1 MKLSEFKDITTYMKI
16 YMQKRNI
23 DYYTISH
30 RNAKIFYDLD
40 KPQGYYN
47 YYDVLAEAREVHN
60 DNEEV
65 LKKINENQ
73 LAFESIMNDRKSR
86 EDKLRDEF
94 EKHNIEF
101 IRHSYL
107 VRNHIMYGKFY
118 PNYVVSTMYKMK
130 LLFENCNIKQAWEK
144 YKIDAGKKFYSS
156 QEKDHFYNEVY
167 DNYIALHPEYVMS

>member
-1 MKLSEFKDITTYMKI
+1 MKLSEFKDITPYMKI
-16 YMQKRNI
+16 YMQKRDI

-94 EKHNIEF
+94 EKHD
-101 IRHSYL
+101 Y
-107 VRNHIMYGKFY
+107 
-118 PNYVVSTMYKMK
+118 
-130 LLFENCNIKQAWEK
+130 
-144 YKIDAGKKFYSS
+144 
-156 QEKDHFYNEVY
+156 EV
-167 DNYIALHPEYVMS
+167 NVTLNVALN